1 MTKQKR
7 KAKTAKIGKTNLKH
21 IYSLP
26 LTRAPQL
33 LLEYRAVVLVYFNLV
48 AVRVIHSQME
58 EIKNCGCHEFFII
71 CIFFL
76 MSA

>member
-33 LLEYRAVVLVYFNLV
+33 LLEYRAVVLVFSTYKGV
-48 AVRVIHSQME
+48 CVIFGA
-58 EIKNCGCHEFFII
+58 I
-71 CIFFL
+71 
-76 MSA
+76 SATVPGQKCAIVFE

>member
-33 LLEYRAVVLVYFNLV
+33 LLEYRAVVLVTFCLV
-48 AVRVIHSQME
+48 FTFGGDVLKQT
-58 EIKNCGCHEFFII
+58 K
-71 CIFFL
+71 
-76 MSA
+76 